1 MSSGVHNVAS
11 KIRKQN
17 TGEANLIKNKR
28 HQCARHHFM
37 RLQIQIKKKQHRTPL
52 CQAAR
57 KLDILIQPDVDP
69 PTRWTAY
76 VFENNI

>member
-1 MSSGVHNVAS
+1 MCPTSLYEVT
-11 KIRKQN
+11 N
-17 TGEANLIKNKR
+17 TDLKNK
-28 HQCARHHFM
+28 
-37 RLQIQIKKKQHRTPL
+37 HRTPL

-57 KLDILIQPDVDP
+57 KLDIIIKPDVDP

>member
-37 RLQIQIKKKQHRTPL
+37 RLQIQIKK
-52 CQAAR
+52 
-57 KLDILIQPDVDP
+57 
-69 PTRWTAY
+69 
-76 VFENNI
+76 NNIGLSYVKQQEN